1 MKGIGKRV
9 AAGFFSIVA
18 LLFISGMISL
28 FELSNLSTDTED
40 ILSASRR
47 NMESAKEMLNS
58 AHQHSLA
65 VMHIAIFNEHS
76 REDACRRAISDLE
89 GRVAMVRNEALDV
102 TRLDTLAGCIDSLRH
117 ITDNYLAARKI
128 RIATADTVVVI
139 DVSTAQAI
147 ANNVS
152 QNEITTTQPSI
163 SGRQWYDTEYKA
175 AYDNLTNR
183 IQDFMTHTHSSL
195 APRAEQLNK
204 NAYRS
209 VTPIFISLIVMI
221 LTVLMFYYFMR
232 TYCVKPVEKIDKALS
247 DYLSYRLP
255 FSVKNNLIDE
265 YKSLHDN
272 IETLINISKQN
283 NINKQ

>member
-1 MKGIGKRV
+1 MKGIGRRV
-9 AAGFFSIVA
+9 AAGFFSIAA

-76 REDACRRAISDLE
+76 REDACRKAISDLE

-102 TRLDTLAGCIDSLRH
+102 TRLDTLAGSIDSLRR
-117 ITDNYLAARKI
+117 ITEKYLAARKI

-152 QNEITTTQPSI
+152 SNEITAAQPAI

-221 LTVLMFYYFMR
+221 LTVLMFYFFMR
-232 TYCVKPVEKIDKALS
+232 TYCVKPIEKIDKALS
-247 DYLSYRLP
+247 DYLSFRLP
-255 FSVKNNLIDE
+255 FNVKSNLIDE
-265 YKSLHDN
+265 YKSLNDN

-283 NINKQ
+283 NNNKQ

>member
-1 MKGIGKRV
+1 MKGIGRRI

-76 REDACRRAISDLE
+76 REDACRKAISDLE
-89 GRVAMVRNEALDV
+89 GRVAMVRKEALDV
-102 TRLDTLAGCIDSLRH
+102 TRLDTLAGSIDSLRR
-117 ITDNYLAARKI
+117 ITEKYLAARKI

-152 QNEITTTQPSI
+152 SNEITAAQPTI

-221 LTVLMFYYFMR
+221 LTVLMFYFFMR
-232 TYCVKPVEKIDKALS
+232 TYCVKPIEKIDKALS
-247 DYLSYRLP
+247 DYLSFRLP
-255 FSVKNNLIDE
+255 FNVKSNLIDE
-265 YKSLHDN
+265 YKSLNDN

-283 NINKQ
+283 NNNKQ

>member
-1 MKGIGKRV
+1 MKGIGRRV
-9 AAGFFSIVA
+9 AAGFFSIAA

-76 REDACRRAISDLE
+76 REDACRKAISDLE

-102 TRLDTLAGCIDSLRH
+102 TRLDTLAGSIDSLRR
-117 ITDNYLAARKI
+117 ITEKYLAARKI

-152 QNEITTTQPSI
+152 SNDITAAQPTI

-221 LTVLMFYYFMR
+221 LTVLMFYFFMR
-232 TYCVKPVEKIDKALS
+232 TYCVKPIEKIDKALS
-247 DYLSYRLP
+247 DYLSFRLP
-255 FSVKNNLIDE
+255 FNVKSNLIDE
-265 YKSLHDN
+265 YKSLNDN

-283 NINKQ
+283 NKQ

>member
-1 MKGIGKRV
+1 MKGIGRRV
-9 AAGFFSIVA
+9 AAGFFSIAA

-76 REDACRRAISDLE
+76 REDACRKAISDLE

-102 TRLDTLAGCIDSLRH
+102 TRLDTLAGSIDSLRR
-117 ITDNYLAARKI
+117 ITEKYLAARKI

-152 QNEITTTQPSI
+152 SNEITAAQPTI

-221 LTVLMFYYFMR
+221 LTVLMFYFFMR
-232 TYCVKPVEKIDKALS
+232 TYCVKPIEKIDKALS
-247 DYLSYRLP
+247 DYLSFRLP
-255 FSVKNNLIDE
+255 FNVKSNLIDE
-265 YKSLHDN
+265 YKSLNDN

-283 NINKQ
+283 NNNKQ